1 MCTSRFVLPRTE
13 AYPAPGTLCAVDTR
27 AALLAWYEPRR
38 RRYPWR
44 VGSNPYRVLVSE
56 VMLQQTQAERV
67 APAFERFLERFPDVR
82 SLAGASRADVLR
94 AWGSLGYN
102 RRAVRLSEAARAVV
116 RDHGGRIPADPDAL
130 RTLPGVG
137 PYTAAAVA
145 SIGHGVPVA
154 AVDVNV
160 RRVVARARLGRDPG
174 EVTASAVRAEGQ
186 AWLDGREPAAWNQA
200 IMDLGRE
207 VCRPEPRCDACP
219 LVGACAWRAGPP
231 RAGRESPRRRPVQP
245 FEGSSRQLR
254 GGIVRV
260 LRARPGATVGAL
272 AEDLGRSLPDVACAV
287 AALRAEGLVEA
298 DRAAMTGRPGGRVRL
313 PRA

>member
-1 MCTSRFVLPRTE
+1 MSRSVKIPTRCSSSITSAEPVRCRPITVAAWATVSFGLTVTRSVVMTSRTVGMCTSRFVLPRTE

-67 APAFERFLERFPDVR
+67 APAFERFLERLPDVR
-82 SLAGASRADVLR
+82 SLAGASRAGVLR

-186 AWLDGREPAAWNQA
+186 AWLDGRE
-200 IMDLGRE
+200 
-207 VCRPEPRCDACP
+207 
-219 LVGACAWRAGPP
+219 
-231 RAGRESPRRRPVQP
+231 
-245 FEGSSRQLR
+245 
-254 GGIVRV
+254 
-260 LRARPGATVGAL
+260 
-272 AEDLGRSLPDVACAV
+272 
-287 AALRAEGLVEA
+287 
-298 DRAAMTGRPGGRVRL
+298 
-313 PRA
+313 